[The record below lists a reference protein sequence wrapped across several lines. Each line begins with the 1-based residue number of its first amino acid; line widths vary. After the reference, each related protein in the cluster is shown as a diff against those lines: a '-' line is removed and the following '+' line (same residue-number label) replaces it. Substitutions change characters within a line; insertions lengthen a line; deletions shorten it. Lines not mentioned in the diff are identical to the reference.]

1 MAVEN
6 PLIDM
11 SYILDISGGDPMY
24 MYEITG
30 IFLDT
35 MLTGLPKL
43 KELIEDGSD
52 FEKIHKQA
60 HYLKSSAGIIK
71 IRNNYDNLIKIDTLS
86 QMKTDLEEITAL
98 FNAIETN
105 FNEAL
110 PELTEIK
117 NNNKPA

>member
-1 MAVEN
+1 MSVEN

-35 MLTGLPKL
+35 MLSGLPKL

-71 IRNNYDNLIKIDTLS
+71 VRNNYDNLIKIDTLS
-86 QMKTDLEEITAL
+86 QMKADLEEITTL
-98 FNAIETN
+98 FNSIETN

-110 PELTEIK
+110 PALIEIK
-117 NNNKPA
+117 EKNKPA